1 MCATKQSKVLSTEVP
16 WFKISSTQQGF
27 CAGQGC
33 FVKITRFGGIQF
45 SENRSAPGLK
55 GKHLGI
61 SVSSPMRARISQRRC
76 LQAGVE
82 KVCSESLH
90 EVFRAQRSHH
100 TMSIYTMYII
110 YMIQYVYYVYY
121 LYVYVYIYIYIFMC
135 VRGFYCLSKV
145 GWKIHSSGMTVWHVF
160 QQIWWLVVRVCFPM
174 KLPALTS
181 FPNNGTIVV
190 KIFNYCYAQRCRVND
205 VPPALQY
212 KTGRQSTSTICNIIS
227 YASTFFASPQYVKKQ
242 HNKSETILFVVYI

>member
-1 MCATKQSKVLSTEVP
+1 MYVYVCICMHMYVYVC
-16 WFKISSTQQGF
+16 I
-27 CAGQGC
+27 CIC

-61 SVSSPMRARISQRRC
+61 SISSPMRARISQRRC

-100 TMSIYTMYII
+100 TMSIYTMYIYI
-110 YMIQYVYYVYY
+110 YNLYDTVCILCMHMYM
-121 LYVYVYIYIYIFMC
+121 YVYVYLYIYMC

-145 GWKIHSSGMTVWHVF
+145 GWNIHSNGMTVWHVF
-160 QQIWWLVVRVCFPM
+160 QQIWWLVVRVCFPI
-174 KLPALTS
+174 KLSAFTS

-190 KIFNYCYAQRCRVND
+190 KIFNYCYAQRCRVN
-205 VPPALQY
+205 
-212 KTGRQSTSTICNIIS
+212 STSTTVQNR
-227 YASTFFASPQYVKKQ
+227 STIHKQ
-242 HNKSETILFVVYI
+242 HLQHH

>member
-1 MCATKQSKVLSTEVP
+1 MTPHPEQWLHLTSGNKNFPVTHGEKRLLPRKCVQQNNQRSFQLKFHDSKSHLHNKGFVL
-16 WFKISSTQQGF
+16 GR
-27 CAGQGC
+27 AC

-121 LYVYVYIYIYIFMC
+121 LYVCVCIYLYIYIFMC

-145 GWKIHSSGMTVWHVF
+145 GWKIHSSGMTV
-160 QQIWWLVVRVCFPM
+160 
-174 KLPALTS
+174 
-181 FPNNGTIVV
+181 
-190 KIFNYCYAQRCRVND
+190 
-205 VPPALQY
+205 
-212 KTGRQSTSTICNIIS
+212 
-227 YASTFFASPQYVKKQ
+227 
-242 HNKSETILFVVYI
+242 